1 MGEAV
6 DVGRLSVD
14 DVERLAQRLVEFMK
28 PYRERIG
35 WASRGKHLD
44 AFVAGLVGSSERKSV
59 EPIAH
64 AQGVDRRQL
73 QHFVGVSVWD
83 HEPLLER
90 LHEEVG
96 QELGDPE
103 GVLVLDGSATP
114 KKGTESVG
122 VARCRFAEGR
132 DPGRVSFAEAFPPR
146 G

>member
-14 DVERLAQRLVEFMK
+14 DVEELAEQLLEFMK
-28 PYRERIG
+28 PYRERVG
-35 WASRGKHLD
+35 WVSRKRHLD

-59 EPIAH
+59 QPIAH

-83 HEPLLER
+83 HLPLLDR
-90 LHEEVG
+90 LHDEVG

-103 GVLVLDGSATP
+103 GVLVVDGSATP
-114 KKGTESVG
+114 KKGTE
-122 VARCRFAEGR
+122 
-132 DPGRVSFAEAFPPR
+132 
-146 G
+146 